1 MPTPGAESERRERR
15 RHRWRFSRSQNKMD
29 QPTSP
34 PPHAGP
40 LGMMS
45 PKEQAMSRSTI
56 GSSNASAS
64 QPRRSFQE
72 PVPLRGSMTDTNN
85 TPTQTPGP
93 HGGANDSGV
102 FSDSERERRG
112 PMGWIRGKLQERK
125 DRDAE
130 RRTRTPERNQS
141 SANGRQEFGTPVHM
155 ESLAERQRNVSSATG
170 ADAGAPPLPVSGA
183 TVVTPAVNTTVNPPT
198 QAQETAEPAPSSSAR
213 APVELVDERQPSV
226 PADPVIHDRVDA
238 VMGGK

>member
-1 MPTPGAESERRERR
+1 
-15 RHRWRFSRSQNKMD
+15 
-29 QPTSP
+29 
-34 PPHAGP
+34 
-40 LGMMS
+40 MMS

-72 PVPLRGSMTDTNN
+72 PVPLRSSATDTSN
-85 TPTQTPGP
+85 TPTQTPAQ

-112 PMGWIRGKLQERK
+112 PMGWIRGKIQERK

-155 ESLAERQRNVSSATG
+155 DSLNERNRDVTSSGTG
-170 ADAGAPPLPVSGA
+170 AGTDAGAPPQNVSGA
-183 TVVTPAVNTTVNPPT
+183 TAVTPAPVAHAAGNPIPMPPQVQAQTIAEPT
-198 QAQETAEPAPSSSAR
+198 QAS
-213 APVELVDERQPSV
+213 SV
-226 PADPVIHDRVDA
+226 PAPAESIGVHQPNAPSDPATHDRVDA

>member
-1 MPTPGAESERRERR
+1 
-15 RHRWRFSRSQNKMD
+15 
-29 QPTSP
+29 
-34 PPHAGP
+34 
-40 LGMMS
+40 MMS

-72 PVPLRGSMTDTNN
+72 PVPLRGSMTDASNM
-85 TPTQTPGP
+85 PTQTPGQT
-93 HGGANDSGV
+93 GGANDSGV

-155 ESLAERQRNVSSATG
+155 DSLTTERHRDMPSSSIAT
-170 ADAGAPPLPVSGA
+170 DAGVSPQHVSGA
-183 TVVTPAVNTTVNPPT
+183 TVVTPAHVDSTVGNPSPMPPHA
-198 QAQETAEPAPSSSAR
+198 QAQTTAEPTQTSSAP
-213 APVELVDERQPSV
+213 ASAGTVDAGQPSV
-226 PADPVIHDRVDA
+226 PSDPVMHDRVDA